1 MKIFIVGGNGLV
13 GKSLT
18 EELLRHGHQV
28 TAMGRSIRHEE
39 MPEGTE
45 IIQGDAAL
53 PGTWQDAVPLHDAVV
68 NLAGVTIFHRWS
80 KSYKELIGKSRL
92 ETTGRIVE
100 AVGDPESRVQVLIN
114 ASAVGYYGSTGDREL
129 SEDAPRGNDFLA
141 RVCGDWEKEAERAE
155 ETGIRVVR
163 ARFGIVMSERGGA
176 LVNLKKIFSW
186 HLGAMLGT
194 GNQWFSWI
202 HLQDLARIL
211 VRLIEDEN
219 ICGAVNC
226 TSPMPVTNR
235 SLTGKLGGVMEKSV
249 RFPPVPSLFLRGALG
264 EFSSV
269 LLQGQR
275 AVPSKLLE
283 AGYDFLFPAL
293 TPALQD
299 LLDK

>member
-1 MKIFIVGGNGLV
+1 MKIFIAGGNGLV
-13 GKSLT
+13 GRSLT
-18 EELLRHGHQV
+18 EELLQKGHQV

-53 PGTWQDAVPLHDAVV
+53 PGLWQDAVPLHDAVV
-68 NLAGVTIFHRWS
+68 NLTGVTIFHRWS
-80 KSYKELIGKSRL
+80 RSYKEKILKSRL

-100 AVGDPESRVQVLIN
+100 AAGEAESRVQVLVN
-114 ASAVGYYGSTGDREL
+114 ASAVGYYGAAGDQEL
-129 SEDAPRGNDFLA
+129 SEDAPMGDDFLA

-155 ETGIRVVR
+155 ESGIRVVR
-163 ARFGIVMSERGGA
+163 ARFGIVLSERGGA
-176 LVNLKKIFSW
+176 LVKLQKVFDR

-219 ICGAVNC
+219 ISGAVNC
-226 TSPMPVTNR
+226 AAPIPVTNR
-235 SLTGKLGGVMEKSV
+235 SLTGKLGGVMEKPAI
-249 RFPPVPSLFLRGALG
+249 FPPVPSFVLRGALG

-275 AVPSKLLE
+275 VVPSKLLE
-283 AGYDFLFPAL
+283 AGYDFLYPAL

-299 LLDK
+299 LLYK